1 MWKLGPKLKIDIAA
15 EHNSVVPGI
24 FVKLN
29 YLETNDVLIFCSF
42 NNKVSEINLR
52 DTDEF
57 SRVLYWFLVRY
68 FHLDHYAPDL
78 KAAPMTWAREVSIL
92 AHSHYIETGQDSW

>member
-1 MWKLGPKLKIDIAA
+1 MRKLGPKLIIDIAA

-68 FHLDHYAPDL
+68 FHLDRYAPNL
-78 KAAPMTWAREVSIL
+78 KVAPMT
-92 AHSHYIETGQDSW
+92 